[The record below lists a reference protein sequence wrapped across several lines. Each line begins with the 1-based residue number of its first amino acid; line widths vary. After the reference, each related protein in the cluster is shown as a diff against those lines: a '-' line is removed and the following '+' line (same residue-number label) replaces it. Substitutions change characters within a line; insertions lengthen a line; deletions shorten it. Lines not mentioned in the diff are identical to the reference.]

1 MTQFTVA
8 ARGTG
13 RADYTSPVDVAYQS
27 VGNLLTAFNAQ
38 TVGVF
43 LQPEWAALQRNDL
56 IVSGWAT
63 QNIGTYLTVS
73 YIVPANQVVFINQMG
88 FSIQAELAANR
99 NNNQIGSLV
108 LHHGGLGI
116 ELAILG
122 GNGGGHTSFPRP
134 FVFEAGETVVG
145 YVINGANHSVDVW
158 GAFSGYYM
166 EV

>member
-1 MTQFTVA
+1 MPGIEPKS
-8 ARGTG
+8 R
-13 RADYTSPVDVAYQS
+13 VDPIS
-27 VGNLLTAFNAQ
+27 VIHKIIDDVPISWQ
-38 TVGVF
+38 RQVVGVY

-56 IVSGWAT
+56 VVSGFAT
-63 QNIGTYLTVS
+63 QNIGTYLTIG
-73 YIVPANQVVFINQMG
+73 YLVPANRVVFINQMG
-88 FSIQAELAANR
+88 FEIQAELAANR
-99 NNNQIGSLV
+99 NNNQIGSLI

-145 YVINGANHSVDVW
+145 YVVNGANHSANVW